1 MVFSLRNDFKIPI
14 TLLEIFLFL
23 KHLHHD
29 FIGLLFQYFFTTDG
43 LWMLLSVKDI
53 PQRFAAA
60 VVLIIVKEKKI
71 CSFTHSVVSCLRNH
85 VGTR

>member
-43 LWMLLSVKDI
+43 L
-53 PQRFAAA
+53 
-60 VVLIIVKEKKI
+60 
-71 CSFTHSVVSCLRNH
+71 
-85 VGTR
+85 